1 MKYALLITQTA
12 DGESTVTAVD
22 AEGKFYDGVLILH
35 YIFDG
40 AEYCL
45 EIGGK
50 EMSQLRTGAIKMFMH
65 FSEGRTTVAQFGD
78 GVNGGEFPVFTRKL
92 EVKFDGADCNVSCEF
107 SYGEDGGT
115 VNLSVSAT
123 VLQ

>member
-22 AEGKFYDGVLILH
+22 AEGKFYDGVLVLH

-45 EIGGK
+45 EISDK
-50 EMSQLRTGAIKMFMH
+50 EMSQLRTGAIKMFMR

-78 GVNGGEFPVFTRKL
+78 GVNGGGFPVFTRNL
-92 EVKFDGADCNVSCEF
+92 EVKFDGADCNVSCGF
-107 SYGEDGGT
+107 SYGEGGEE

>member
-50 EMSQLRTGAIKMFMH
+50 EMSQLRTGAIKMFMR

-78 GVNGGEFPVFTRKL
+78 GINGGEFPVFTRKL

-107 SYGEDGGT
+107 SYGEGGEA

>member
-1 MKYALLITQTA
+1 MKYSLLITQVA
-12 DGESTVTAVD
+12 EGEKTVTAVD
-22 AEGKFYDGVLILH
+22 ADGTFYDGVLILH

-45 EIGGK
+45 EIGGN
-50 EMSQLRTGAIKMFMH
+50 EMSQLRTGAIRMFMR
-65 FSEGRTTVAQFGD
+65 FSEGLTTVAQFGD

-92 EVKFDGADCNVSCEF
+92 EVRFDGADVKAECEF
-107 SYGEDGGT
+107 SYGECGEAIT
-115 VNLSVSAT
+115 LSVSAC

>member
-1 MKYALLITQTA
+1 MKYSLLITQVA
-12 DGESTVTAVD
+12 EGEKTVTAVD
-22 AEGKFYDGVLILH
+22 ADGTIYDGVLILH

-45 EIGGK
+45 EISGN
-50 EMSQLRTGAIKMFMH
+50 EMSQLRTGAVKMFMR
-65 FSEGRTTVAQFGD
+65 FSEGLTTVAQFGD
-78 GVNGGEFPVFTRKL
+78 GVNGGEFPIFTRKL

-107 SYGEDGGT
+107 SYGAYGEAII
-115 VNLSVSAT
+115 LSVSAY

>member
-1 MKYALLITQTA
+1 MKYSLVITRTA
-12 DGESTVTAVD
+12 GEDEAVTAVD

-45 EIGGK
+45 EIGDK
-50 EMSQLRTGAIKMFMH
+50 EMFQLRTGAIKMFIR
-65 FSEGRTTVAQFGD
+65 FAEGRTTVAQFGD

-92 EVKFDGADCNVSCEF
+92 EVNFDGADCNVSCEF
-107 SYGEDGGT
+107 SYGEFGESVT
-115 VNLSVSAT
+115 LSVAAS
-123 VLQ
+123 VMQ

>member
-1 MKYALLITQTA
+1 MKYSLVITQTVG
-12 DGESTVTAVD
+12 DETSVTAVD
-22 AEGKFYDGVLILH
+22 ADGKFYDGVLILH

-50 EMSQLRTGAIKMFMH
+50 EMSQLRTGAIKMFMR
-65 FSEGRTTVAQFGD
+65 FTEGRTTVAQFGD
-78 GVNGGEFPVFTRKL
+78 GVNGGEFPIFTRKL
-92 EVKFDGADCNVSCEF
+92 EVKSDGADCNVSCEF
-107 SYGEDGGT
+107 SYGEGGEVT
-115 VNLSVSAT
+115 ILSVSAS